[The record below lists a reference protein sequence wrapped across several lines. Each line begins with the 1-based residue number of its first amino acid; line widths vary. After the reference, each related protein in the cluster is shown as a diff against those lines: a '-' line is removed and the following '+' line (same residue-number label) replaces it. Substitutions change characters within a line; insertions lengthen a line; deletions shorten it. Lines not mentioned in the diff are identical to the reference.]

1 MRTSI
6 CFIAIMIC
14 SISFAQGT
22 RMKGD
27 KPTKRKVKSTAIVE
41 LKKGVAFYKEGNLN
55 SAKNSFKQAILI
67 DPTYTKAYV
76 NLGRVYEKQDSL
88 KLAHS
93 CYDKAVNSNNS
104 SPTAFY
110 DRGKLNIKLQEYDA
124 AVTDLKAAT
133 SLYSKNISYNYYFG
147 VALYKTQD
155 YNGAIEQFD
164 IVLNKDKNHFYA
176 FNDRGASYLALEK
189 LDEADNDFNSASAIN
204 SDFHVTHLNKGKLYL
219 KKNDYPNAIKEF
231 EACIDKKPNHRMA
244 INNLGVTHMKQGE
257 YELSK
262 KYFDQ
267 AVNGVAKDSLFNL
280 ALNGGEGKFGM
291 LDIIS
296 EYSGTPSANL
306 ASYYAGTA
314 YLKLKDYKNAVEHL
328 SNFKSDDEVLAALAK
343 GNIGDAF
350 VQLDQKEDALGYYEQ
365 AAKLRNNEYTTP
377 MYLHKAGIIALDLG
391 KADKALTHF
400 KTIKDDFPTS
410 TEAANVDVFIGKAQV
425 LANK

>member
-1 MRTSI
+1 MATYKKKYKAKNKAEKEQNIEDGSTTAEVFNTLDETASKTEAFVAKNQKYI
-6 CFIAIMIC
+6 FI
-14 SISFAQGT
+14 
-22 RMKGD
+22 
-27 KPTKRKVKSTAIVE
+27 IVG
-41 LKKGVAFYKEGNLN
+41 LVAAVVLGSLAYKEYIAKPKQLN
-55 SAKNSFKQAILI
+55 AMNDMFQA
-67 DPTYTKAYV
+67 
-76 NLGRVYEKQDSL
+76 Q
-88 KLAHS
+88 
-93 CYDKAVNSNNS
+93 
-104 SPTAFY
+104 
-110 DRGKLNIKLQEYDA
+110 
-124 AVTDLKAAT
+124 
-133 SLYSKNISYNYYFG
+133 
-147 VALYKTQD
+147 
-155 YNGAIEQFD
+155 
-164 IVLNKDKNHFYA
+164 
-176 FNDRGASYLALEK
+176 
-189 LDEADNDFNSASAIN
+189 
-204 SDFHVTHLNKGKLYL
+204 
-219 KKNDYPNAIKEF
+219 
-231 EACIDKKPNHRMA
+231 
-244 INNLGVTHMKQGE
+244 
-257 YELSK
+257 